1 LLYCAPKVSLK
12 NGYKNLLSIQ
22 FKYHFINQLDSTNNF
37 IKNYPVE
44 NGLVLFT
51 NFQSSG
57 KGMAANQWES
67 KEGENLLCSILLE
80 FPFIKIEQQ
89 AFINMAVCLALQA
102 IVNQYSNKKSS
113 IKWPNDIY
121 IENKKIAGILIENTL
136 QGSKIKQTIIGVGL
150 NINQESFENKNA
162 ISLKNILN
170 HNLNIETV
178 LYDLTNQLN
187 SYYQLL
193 ALGKYQQII
202 EKYNGLLF
210 RKNETCYFNINK
222 QLVLGQ
228 IESVNEYGLLKVLIG
243 NELQEF
249 AHKELEMII

>member
-1 LLYCAPKVSLK
+1 M
-12 NGYKNLLSIQ
+12 LSIQ

-37 IKNYPVE
+37 IKNYKVE
-44 NGLVLFT
+44 NGLVVYTSFQT
-51 NFQSSG
+51 NG
-57 KGMAANQWES
+57 KGMALNKWES
-67 KEGENLLCSILLE
+67 QPEKNLLCSILLE

-89 AFINMAVCLALQA
+89 AYINMAVCLALQA
-102 IVNQYSNKKSS
+102 IVSKFTSKNCA

-136 QGSKIKQTIIGVGL
+136 QGNKIKQTIIGIGL
-150 NINQESFENKNA
+150 NINQENFETKNA

-178 LYDLTNQLN
+178 LYELTNQLN
-187 SYYQLL
+187 IYYQLL
-193 ALGKYQQII
+193 ALGKLQQIA
-202 EKYNGLLF
+202 EKYNELLY
-210 RKNETCYFNINK
+210 RKNETCYFNINN
-222 QLVLGQ
+222 QLVLGE
-228 IESVNEYGLLKVLIG
+228 IDSVNEFGLLKVLVG

>member
-1 LLYCAPKVSLK
+1 M
-12 NGYKNLLSIQ
+12 LSIQ

-57 KGMAANQWES
+57 KGMAANKWES

-80 FPFIKIEQQ
+80 FTFIKIEQQ
-89 AFINMAVCLALQA
+89 AYINMAVSLALQA
-102 IVNQYSNKKSS
+102 IVEKYSGKKCN

-121 IENKKIAGILIENTL
+121 IDNKKIAGILIENSL
-136 QGSKIKQTIIGVGL
+136 QGSKIKQTIIGIGL
-150 NINQESFENKNA
+150 NINQEMFENKNA

-178 LYDLTNQLN
+178 LHDLTEQLN
-187 SYYQLL
+187 SYYLLL
-193 ALGKYQQII
+193 ALGKFQQIQK
-202 EKYNGLLF
+202 KYNDLLF
-210 RKNETCYFNINK
+210 RKNETCYFNISN
-222 QLVLGQ
+222 QLILGQ
-228 IESVNEYGLLKVLIG
+228 IESVNEMGLLKVLIG

>member
-37 IKNYPVE
+37 IKNYPNE
-44 NGLVLFT
+44 NGLVVFT
-51 NFQSSG
+51 NFQSNG
-57 KGMAANQWES
+57 KGMSANKWES

-80 FPFIKIEQQ
+80 FPFIKIEEQ
-89 AFINMAVCLALQA
+89 AYINMAVSLALQA
-102 IVNQYSNKKSS
+102 IVGKYTGTKCN

-121 IENKKIAGILIENTL
+121 IHNKKIAGILIENSL
-136 QGSKIKQTIIGVGL
+136 QGSKIKQTIIGIGL
-150 NINQESFENKNA
+150 NINQEKFENKNA

-178 LYDLTNQLN
+178 LHELTDQLN
-187 SYYQLL
+187 IYYQLL
-193 ALGKYQQII
+193 AFEKFEKII
-202 EKYNGLLF
+202 EKYNDLLF
-210 RKNETCYFNINK
+210 RKNETCYFNINNK
-222 QLVLGQ
+222 LVLGE
-228 IESVNEYGLLKVLIG
+228 IKCVNEFGLLKVLID
-243 NELQEF
+243 NELLEF